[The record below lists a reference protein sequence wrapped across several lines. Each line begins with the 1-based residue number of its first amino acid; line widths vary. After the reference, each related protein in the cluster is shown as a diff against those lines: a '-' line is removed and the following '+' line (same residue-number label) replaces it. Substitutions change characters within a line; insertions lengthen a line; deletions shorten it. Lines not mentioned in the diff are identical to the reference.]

1 MLWTVAHQ
9 APPSMGFSRKEYW
22 SGLPCPPPGDLPDSG
37 TELKSP
43 TALALQV
50 DSLPLS
56 HWGSP
61 LLRCMISYLYMT
73 VVCPWGKKIRVE
85 SAYVNLSLN
94 YKYREIR

>member
-1 MLWTVAHQ
+1 M
-9 APPSMGFSRKEYW
+9 SMEFSRREFGSGFS
-22 SGLPCPPPGDLPDSG
+22 CPPPGDLPDPG
-37 TELKSP
+37 IEPTSP
-43 TALALQV
+43 VALALQV

-56 HWGSP
+56 HRGSP
-61 LLRCMISYLYMT
+61 LLRCMINYLYMT